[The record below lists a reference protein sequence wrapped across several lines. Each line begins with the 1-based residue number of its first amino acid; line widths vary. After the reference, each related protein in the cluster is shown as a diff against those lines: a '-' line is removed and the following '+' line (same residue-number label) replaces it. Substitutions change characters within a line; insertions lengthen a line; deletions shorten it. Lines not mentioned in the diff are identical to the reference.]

1 MFDIKSTLP
10 VDGIEE
16 VEEEL
21 DLLRRVLLLLGRRRQ
36 PLGLAGERLNHLG
49 VGVVGELEPAG
60 NCIKISLPGKSMI
73 SRRFPED
80 LFPC

>member
-1 MFDIKSTLP
+1 MFDIKSTSP

-36 PLGLAGERLNHLG
+36 PLWKQLYKNWSSR
-49 VGVVGELEPAG
+49 
-60 NCIKISLPGKSMI
+60 KINSQI
-73 SRRFPED
+73 IFSRE
-80 LFPC
+80 

>member
-36 PLGLAGERLNHLG
+36 PLWKQLYKNWSSR
-49 VGVVGELEPAG
+49 
-60 NCIKISLPGKSMI
+60 KINSQI
-73 SRRFPED
+73 IFSRE
-80 LFPC
+80 

>member
-49 VGVVGELEPAG
+49 VGVVGELEPVG
-60 NCIKISLPGKSMI
+60 NCIKISLPEN
-73 SRRFPED
+73 R
-80 LFPC
+80 